1 MERRYDRR
9 VPDTPDD
16 PALAARLHAT
26 LLSRGLTVASAES
39 LTGGGVG
46 ALLSATPGASSTYRG
61 GVVCYATE
69 LKQQLLGVSDEVVA
83 GPGVVSGAC
92 AEQMAAGARRLL
104 GSDVAVSTTGV
115 AGPDPQ
121 EGKPAGLVYVGV
133 AGPSGV
139 RSVELHLAGERA
151 QVRAAACRAAVR
163 AVLETLVGAGV

>member
-1 MERRYDRR
+1 M
-9 VPDTPDD
+9 PDTSSSDD
-16 PALAARLHAT
+16 VLVLAARLHAV
-26 LLSRGLTVASAES
+26 LLSRGLTVGSAES

-61 GVVCYATE
+61 GVVCYATA
-69 LKQQLLGVSDEVVA
+69 LKQQLLGVDDEVVA
-83 GPGVVSGAC
+83 GPGVVSSVC
-92 AEQMAAGARRLL
+92 AEQMAAGASRLL

-139 RSVELHLAGERA
+139 RSVELHLTGDRA
-151 QVRAAACRAAVR
+151 QVRAAACRAAVQ